1 MKRNGFIALGLF
13 ILSLIIISNIGGPA
27 SYGFF
32 FFTLFVPLVSF
43 IYTIVVFIR
52 FKIYQS
58 IDTRTVTA
66 GNATPFFFTL
76 QNEDLFTHSGV
87 RTHFFTDFSSITDL
101 DDEEYELM
109 PHTGIRRETLLLCRY
124 RGEYDVGIKSVTVTD
139 YLKLFSITFR
149 NRETLKAIV
158 LPRLEMLPDTVSP
171 ESVID
176 PAGSLSRERKL
187 PDIPVRE
194 YVPGDDIRFI
204 NWRAT
209 ARTGKPQVKTF
220 TGEESPSCRILMDP
234 FRYSENPGD
243 YLPLENKILEAVLA
257 LTYFLAEHG
266 IGVSIYAYSEKLLK
280 YRVGG
285 TEDFEEF
292 YNAMSGFSFRKSNT
306 HKEFFAACDSDET
319 ITDCSSVIY
328 ILHEWSDAARLYSER
343 LSGYSIRQNLYL
355 VTDRS
360 EGFKAGADDHLGY
373 KVIGYEDRI
382 SEVLG

>member
-1 MKRNGFIALGLF
+1 
-13 ILSLIIISNIGGPA
+13 
-27 SYGFF
+27 
-32 FFTLFVPLVSF
+32 
-43 IYTIVVFIR
+43 
-52 FKIYQS
+52 
-58 IDTRTVTA
+58 
-66 GNATPFFFTL
+66 
-76 QNEDLFTHSGV
+76 
-87 RTHFFTDFSSITDL
+87 
-101 DDEEYELM
+101 
-109 PHTGIRRETLLLCRY
+109 
-124 RGEYDVGIKSVTVTD
+124 
-139 YLKLFSITFR
+139 
-149 NRETLKAIV
+149 
-158 LPRLEMLPDTVSP
+158 
-171 ESVID
+171 
-176 PAGSLSRERKL
+176 
-187 PDIPVRE
+187 
-194 YVPGDDIRFI
+194 
-204 NWRAT
+204 
-209 ARTGKPQVKTF
+209 
-220 TGEESPSCRILMDP
+220 MDP

-280 YRVGG
+280 FRVGG

>member
-1 MKRNGFIALGLF
+1 MKRNGYIALGLF

-43 IYTIVVFIR
+43 IYTIIVYIR
-52 FKIYQS
+52 FKIYQR

-76 QNEDLFTHSGV
+76 QNEDVFTHSGV
-87 RTHFFTDFSSITDL
+87 QTHFFSDFSSITDL

-109 PHTGIRRETLLLCRY
+109 PHTGISRETLLLCRY

-139 YLKLFSITFR
+139 HLRLFSITFR
-149 NRETLKAIV
+149 NRETIKAIV
-158 LPRLEMLPDTVSP
+158 LPRLELLPDSVSP
-171 ESVID
+171 ENVID
-176 PAGSLSRERKL
+176 PAGSFSRDRKL
-187 PDIPVRE
+187 PDIPVRG
-194 YVPGDDIRFI
+194 YVPGDDIRLI
-204 NWRAT
+204 NWKAT
-209 ARTGKPQVKTF
+209 ARSGKPQVRTF
-220 TGEESPSCRILMDP
+220 TGEASPACRIFMDSC
-234 FRYSENPGD
+234 RYSEKPED
-243 YLPLENKILEAVLA
+243 HLPLENKILETVLA

-266 IGVSIYAYSEKLLK
+266 IGVSIRTYGERLNSYT
-280 YRVGG
+280 VNG

-292 YNAMSGFSFRKSNT
+292 YNAMSGFSFRKDKT
-306 HKEFFAACDSDET
+306 QKAFFAACDSDDT

-328 ILHEWSDAARLYSER
+328 ILHEWSDAARLYSES
-343 LSGYSIRQNLYL
+343 LGGYSIRQDLYL
-355 VTDRS
+355 ITDKAAAPVTGS
-360 EGFKAGADDHLGY
+360 GEHMGC

>member
-1 MKRNGFIALGLF
+1 MKRNGYIAIGLF

-43 IYTIVVFIR
+43 IYTIVVYIR
-52 FKIYQS
+52 FKIYQR

-76 QNEDLFTHSGV
+76 QNEDVFTHAGV
-87 RTHFFTDFSSITDL
+87 QTHFFTDFSSITDL

-109 PHTGIRRETLLLCRY
+109 PHTGISRETLLLCRY

-139 YLKLFSITFR
+139 YLRLFSITFK

-158 LPRLEMLPDTVSP
+158 LPRLEMLPDTMNP

-176 PAGSLSRERKL
+176 PAGSLSRNRKI

-194 YVPGDDIRFI
+194 YVSGDDIRFI
-204 NWRAT
+204 NWKAS
-209 ARTGKPQVKTF
+209 ARTGKPLVRTF
-220 TGEESPSCRILMDP
+220 TGEENPSCRIIMDP
-234 FRYSENPGD
+234 LRYSEDPAD
-243 YLPLENKILEAVLA
+243 HLPLENKILETVLA

-266 IGVSIYAYSEKLLK
+266 IDVSVYTFNEKLMR
-280 YRVGG
+280 YAVNG
-285 TEDFEEF
+285 TDGFEDF
-292 YNAMSGFSFRKSNT
+292 YDSMSSFAFRKSNT
-306 HKEFFAACDSDET
+306 HEGFFKACDSDESVT
-319 ITDCSSVIY
+319 ECSSVIY

-343 LSGYSIRQNLYL
+343 LKLYSIRQSLYL
-355 VTDRS
+355 ITDR
-360 EGFKAGADDHLGY
+360 EDGIRTGADDHMGCR
-373 KVIGYEDRI
+373 VIGYEDRV